1 MTEQN
6 EIQNDI
12 RKVKALTEDMLEY
25 QSIDVRQAY
34 GRVNGRIRK
43 NPGSYFLMPMISRIA
58 VVLLL
63 PLLISSL
70 VFSYLYV
77 EQRKSLTQVALN
89 QVQSAPGTVTRLVL
103 SDQSVVWL
111 NSGSTLSYPSVF
123 TGKEREV
130 KLVGEGFF
138 EVESDHEHPFYVT
151 TTDGIKVM
159 AYGTRFN
166 VNAYDKEPMVEA
178 VLEKGHIDVIR
189 VDKRVRLEPGKQVA
203 FDRASGTFT
212 LSDINLDEKIGWKDG
227 RLVFRNT
234 PLDVVLERL
243 SKRYNVDIVLHKKG
257 NGAYNYR
264 ATFTT
269 ETIGQILD
277 YLKLTAPIEW
287 SVQKLKQQDD
297 TSFARE
303 RIDVY
308 LR

>member
-6 EIQNDI
+6 EILKDI
-12 RKVKALTEDMLEY
+12 KKVKALTEDMLEY
-25 QSIDVRQAY
+25 QSIDVHQAY
-34 GRVNGRIRK
+34 ERVNGRIRK
-43 NPGSYFLMPMISRIA
+43 EPGRYFLMRMISRIA

-63 PLLISSL
+63 PLFISTL
-70 VFSYLYV
+70 VLSYLYM
-77 EQRKSLTQVALN
+77 EQRKGLTQVVQN
-89 QVQSAPGTVTRLVL
+89 QVCSAPGTVTRLVL
-103 SDQSVVWL
+103 PDQSVVWL
-111 NSGSTLSYPSVF
+111 NSGSTLSYPSAF
-123 TGKEREV
+123 IGKEREV
-130 KLVGEGFF
+130 KLAGEGFF

-151 TTDGIKVM
+151 TPDGVKVM
-159 AYGTRFN
+159 AYGTKFN
-166 VNAYDKEPMVEA
+166 VNAYEGEPMVEA
-178 VLEKGHIDVIR
+178 VLEKGHIDVISA
-189 VDKRVRLEPGKQVA
+189 DKHVRLEPGKQAA

-212 LSDINLDEKIGWKDG
+212 LSAINLDEKIGWKDG

-243 SKRYNVDIVLHKKG
+243 SRRYNVDIVLHKKG
-257 NGAYNYR
+257 NREYNYR

-287 SVQKLKQQDD
+287 SVVKLKQQED